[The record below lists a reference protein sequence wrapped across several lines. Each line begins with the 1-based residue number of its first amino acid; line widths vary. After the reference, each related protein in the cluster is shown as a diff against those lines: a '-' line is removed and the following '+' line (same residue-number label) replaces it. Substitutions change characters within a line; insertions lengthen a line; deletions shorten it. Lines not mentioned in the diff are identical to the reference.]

1 MANSTTAE
9 HAVIRR
15 DISKFKWTMMQVK
28 QHKVAYLMIAP
39 FFILFF
45 IFTVVPV
52 LLSIVLSF
60 TTFNL
65 LEWPTLVYADN
76 YIRLFLD
83 DEIFLIAVK
92 NTLMFAIITGPASY
106 LLSLFFAWFINEL
119 RPKIRAVVTLLFYAP
134 SISGNVYLIWT
145 IIFSSDQYGYAN
157 ALLMKFNIIQK
168 PILWFQD
175 EKYIFTLVVL
185 VALWTSL
192 GTSFLTFIAG
202 FQVVDKS
209 LYEAGAVD
217 GVKNR
222 WQELWFITLPTMRP
236 QMMLGAILAIT
247 QSFGF
252 GAVITALAMSGLPT
266 QRFTFEGF
274 LSTSNKSRKEH
285 LETLRHEHRT
295 IVLYEAPHK
304 LAETLGD
311 LYDVLGDRD
320 IALGRELTKLHEEIV
335 RTSIGAALEKYRAER
350 PRGEFV
356 LVIRGAPVEKGPR
369 LPLEDALALVEE
381 YRAGGMKL
389 KEAAKRAAAETGQS
403 RNDLYHAA
411 LVREKE
417 TGAEE

>member
-9 HAVIRR
+9 HAVIRK
-15 DISKFKWTMMQVK
+15 DISRFKWTMMQMK
-28 QHKVAYLMIAP
+28 RYKVAYLMVAP
-39 FFILFF
+39 FFLLFF

-60 TTFNL
+60 TTFNM
-65 LEWPTLVYADN
+65 LEWPTFIYADN

-83 DEIFLIAVK
+83 DDIFLLAVK
-92 NTLMFAIITGPASY
+92 NTLTFAVITGPTSY

-119 RPKIRAVVTLLFYAP
+119 RPKIRALVTLIFYAP
-134 SISGNVYLIWT
+134 SIAGNVYLIWT

-157 ALLMKFNIIQK
+157 ALLMDLNIIQK

-247 QSFGF
+247 GSFGF
-252 GAVITALAMSGLPT
+252 GAVITALVGFPSPKYCVHTIMHHLEDYGN
-266 QRFTFEGF
+266 QRFEMGYA
-274 LSTSNKSRKEH
+274 SAIA
-285 LETLRHEHRT
+285 T
-295 IVLYEAPHK
+295 ILFFMM
-304 LAETLGD
+304 
-311 LYDVLGDRD
+311 
-320 IALGRELTKLHEEIV
+320 
-335 RTSIGAALEKYRAER
+335 IGANL
-350 PRGEFV
+350 
-356 LVIRGAPVEKGPR
+356 LVTRILRKVG
-369 LPLEDALALVEE
+369 
-381 YRAGGMKL
+381 
-389 KEAAKRAAAETGQS
+389 T
-403 RNDLYHAA
+403 
-411 LVREKE
+411 
-417 TGAEE
+417 

>member
-52 LLSIVLSF
+52 LLSIILSF
-60 TTFNL
+60 TTFNM
-65 LEWPTLVYADN
+65 LEWPTFVYADN

-252 GAVITALAMSGLPT
+252 GSVITALVGFPSPNYCVHTIMHHLEDYGN
-266 QRFTFEGF
+266 QRFEMGYASAIATILFFMMIG
-274 LSTSNKSRKEH
+274 SNLLVTKILRK
-285 LETLRHEHRT
+285 
-295 IVLYEAPHK
+295 V
-304 LAETLGD
+304 G
-311 LYDVLGDRD
+311 
-320 IALGRELTKLHEEIV
+320 
-335 RTSIGAALEKYRAER
+335 S
-350 PRGEFV
+350 
-356 LVIRGAPVEKGPR
+356 
-369 LPLEDALALVEE
+369 
-381 YRAGGMKL
+381 
-389 KEAAKRAAAETGQS
+389 
-403 RNDLYHAA
+403 
-411 LVREKE
+411 
-417 TGAEE
+417 

>member
-202 FQVVDKS
+202 LIPS
-209 LYEAGAVD
+209 
-217 GVKNR
+217 
-222 WQELWFITLPTMRP
+222 
-236 QMMLGAILAIT
+236 
-247 QSFGF
+247 
-252 GAVITALAMSGLPT
+252 
-266 QRFTFEGF
+266 RF
-274 LSTSNKSRKEH
+274 
-285 LETLRHEHRT
+285 
-295 IVLYEAPHK
+295 
-304 LAETLGD
+304 
-311 LYDVLGDRD
+311 
-320 IALGRELTKLHEEIV
+320 
-335 RTSIGAALEKYRAER
+335 
-350 PRGEFV
+350 
-356 LVIRGAPVEKGPR
+356 
-369 LPLEDALALVEE
+369 
-381 YRAGGMKL
+381 
-389 KEAAKRAAAETGQS
+389 AAKRDPVE
-403 RNDLYHAA
+403 A
-411 LVREKE
+411 LRTE
-417 TGAEE
+417 